1 MTSANFSGLLTPSPL
16 GTILDQSAVLKSL
29 VRIWATPS
37 LPLPSDVI
45 WEIHL
50 GEMHIW
56 DNCNVYSFS
65 SMYVICLLGRGW
77 GRWCLCIHTCC
88 MNNVFDRRHRHARA
102 RHPFSQV
109 RSHVS
114 IFLYVARERR
124 RINPLHFRNKRHKFL
139 NQSVALGDH
148 YERYQC
154 PSFFLTRQTSAPAVM
169 RQIPTA
175 VSNKSN
181 ITPSSSRIRRFD
193 L

>member
-1 MTSANFSGLLTPSPL
+1 MNGTQSNWTWHLRGRLQMTSANFSGLLTPLPPCHNFGPICS
-16 GTILDQSAVLKSL
+16 TKITYY
-29 VRIWATPS
+29 VRVWATPS

-102 RHPFSQV
+102 RHWRHPFSQV

-148 YERYQC
+148 YER
-154 PSFFLTRQTSAPAVM
+154 
-169 RQIPTA
+169 
-175 VSNKSN
+175 
-181 ITPSSSRIRRFD
+181 
-193 L
+193 